1 MKKKII
7 VILLAVLMCLTL
19 VACGDKKKGAESSKN
34 VTTTKAS
41 TEVEADETDEPEA
54 TENQVSAEIEETSP
68 ADNYY
73 LDALPKNVKIVYETY
88 IPFQNNGYV
97 NEYIKI
103 GNDLL
108 KMDVSTTGKDM
119 TRANNYAWHYYKYKG
134 DGLWDDYYTNGKE
147 DWRLYREDIGADNTN
162 PLLLT
167 GIIQDDDTRYID
179 KATDTHEKITI
190 EGLGEVDTVILD
202 KLDQNGKGK
211 MWYCEKIHMYVK
223 TDPEN
228 DGNRFTMTVY
238 DTSVKD
244 FGMEVPK

>member
-1 MKKKII
+1 MKIFKYLFIG
-7 VILLAVLMCLTL
+7 TL
-19 VACGDKKKGAESSKN
+19 VAGAMLSSCGDKKKDTDSPKD

-41 TEVEADETDEPEA
+41 TEVKEDETEEPET
-54 TENQVSAEIEETSP
+54 TEAQVGSEIEVTSP

-73 LDALPKNVKIVYETY
+73 LDALPKNVLIVYETY
-88 IPFQNNGYV
+88 IPFQNNGYI
-97 NEYIKI
+97 NKYIKI

-108 KMDVSTTGKDM
+108 KEDVSTTGKDM
-119 TRANNYAWHYYKYKG
+119 TPANNYAWHYYKYKG

-190 EGLGEVDTVILD
+190 EGLGEVDTIILD

-223 TDPEN
+223 TDPED

-238 DTSVKD
+238 DTSVTD
-244 FGMEVPK
+244 LGMEVPK